1 MAANDLSS
9 NAVGTAQRQ
18 KVRHPLK
25 ITGQCRL
32 LSLFVCIGQ
41 GVTGICT
48 HNQYSLAMALF
59 PVIANPLDD
68 PFYYLNNFMQVLDW
82 LEHRY
87 ADVLS
92 LEEQRFI
99 REFNGLPRE
108 SRGLLVR
115 MVMRKGIHFRAGKL
129 HYVEIGDIASAAGPL
144 LALGW
149 IDSQAP
155 LALETLFEVLLKAEI
170 VQCLGSAIEQPQ
182 GKKADWL
189 PALSERYPET
199 QSFRDWCPTLDDC
212 LYSLTI
218 MGLCDRLRLMF
229 FGNLYQDWSEFVL
242 ADLGIFTYE
251 KVEFSADSRGLRSRE
266 DVDACLFLHEQQ
278 QQFEA
283 GEALAEVVERINGLT
298 LSNPWLQR
306 RRDKLLFQ
314 IGQHCE
320 RIADFSTALVLYRQC
335 AYPGARLRLIRVLER
350 CEEYELALDL
360 ATQAGQSPQSAAEQQ
375 QLLRVLPR
383 LRRKLGGPAM
393 KRASPREMV
402 RLDLQLPRVDPALSV
417 EYHVQAH
424 LSEEA
429 APVHYVENSLINSLF
444 GLLCWPAIF
453 APLPGAFFHPFQRG
467 PVDLLSEDFHSR
479 RADLF
484 QACLAELDDGR
495 YRRTIGERYAQKWGV
510 QSPFVFWGVLSEE
523 LLEQALDCLPAEH
536 LKHWFNRLLL
546 DIKANRA
553 GMPDLIQFWPQQ
565 KTYRMIEVKGPG
577 DRLQDNQLRWLEF
590 CHEHQMPI
598 AVCYVQWAEQDA

>member
-1 MAANDLSS
+1 M
-9 NAVGTAQRQ
+9 T
-18 KVRHPLK
+18 
-25 ITGQCRL
+25 T
-32 LSLFVCIGQ
+32 
-41 GVTGICT
+41 
-48 HNQYSLAMALF
+48 
-59 PVIANPLDD
+59 NPLDD

-92 LEEQRFI
+92 VEEQCFI
-99 REFNGLPRE
+99 REFNRLPRE
-108 SRGLLVR
+108 PRALLVR
-115 MVMRKGIHFRAGKL
+115 MVMRKGVHFRASKL
-129 HYVEIGDIASAAGPL
+129 HYVEIGDIAMAAEPL
-144 LALGW
+144 LAQGW
-149 IDSQAP
+149 IDEQAP
-155 LALETLFEVLLKAEI
+155 LPLDVVFEALLKAEI
-170 VQCLGSAIEQPQ
+170 LQCFGAAIDQPK
-182 GKKADWL
+182 GKKSDWL
-189 PALSERYPET
+189 PALSERFPEV
-199 QSFRDWCPTLDDC
+199 QPFNQWCAPLNDR
-212 LYSLTI
+212 LFSLTI

-251 KVEFSADSRGLRSRE
+251 KVEFCAESRGLRSRE
-266 DVDACLFLHEQQ
+266 DVDACLFLHDCQ

-283 GEALAEVVERINGLT
+283 GEAVATVVEQINGLA
-298 LSNPWLQR
+298 LSNPWLQKR
-306 RRDKLLFQ
+306 RSKLLFQ

-320 RIADFSTALVLYRQC
+320 RVADFANALGIYREC
-335 AYPGARLRLIRVLER
+335 AWPGARSRLIRVLER
-350 CEEYELALDL
+350 CGEYQLAMDL
-360 ATQAGQSPQSAAEQQ
+360 AVAAGQSPESAAEQQ
-375 QLLRVLPR
+375 QLLRVVPR
-383 LRRKLGGPAM
+383 LRRKLGGPAV
-393 KRASPREMV
+393 KRSSPREMQ
-402 RLDLQLPRVDPALSV
+402 RLDLQLPRTDPTLSV
-417 EYHVQAH
+417 EFYVQAH
-424 LSEEA
+424 LAEES

-467 PVDLLSEDFHSR
+467 PADLLNGDFQAR

-495 YRRTIGERYAQKWGV
+495 YRQTIRERYAAKWGV
-510 QSPFVFWGVLSEE
+510 QSPFVFWGALSEP
-523 LLEQALDCLPAEH
+523 LLEQTLDCLPAEH

-553 GMPDLIQFWPQQ
+553 GMPDLIQFWPQH

-598 AVCYVQWAEQDA
+598 AVCYVQWAEQGA

>member
-1 MAANDLSS
+1 M
-9 NAVGTAQRQ
+9 
-18 KVRHPLK
+18 
-25 ITGQCRL
+25 
-32 LSLFVCIGQ
+32 
-41 GVTGICT
+41 
-48 HNQYSLAMALF
+48 
-59 PVIANPLDD
+59 
-68 PFYYLNNFMQVLDW
+68 NNFMQVLDW

-92 LEEQRFI
+92 VEEQHFI
-99 REFNGLPRE
+99 RDFNRLPRE
-108 SRGLLVR
+108 SRALLVR
-115 MVMRKGIHFRAGKL
+115 MVMRKGEHFRASKL
-129 HYVEIGDIASAAGPL
+129 HYLEIGDTAIAAGPL

-149 IDSQAP
+149 INEQLP
-155 LALETLFEVLLKAEI
+155 MPIEVLFEVLLKAEI
-170 VQCLGSAIEQPQ
+170 LQCFGPTIDQPK
-182 GKKADWL
+182 GKKTDWL
-189 PALSERYPET
+189 PVLSERFPHNQT
-199 QSFRDWCPTLDDC
+199 FGQWCPSLDDR
-212 LYSLTI
+212 LFSLTI

-251 KVEFSADSRGLRSRE
+251 KVEFCADSRGLRSRD
-266 DVDACLFLHEQQ
+266 DVDACLFLHECQQ
-278 QQFEA
+278 HFEA
-283 GEALAEVVERINGLT
+283 GDAVQGIVEQINGLA

-306 RRDKLLFQ
+306 RRGKLLFQ

-320 RIADFSTALVLYRQC
+320 RLADFSTALMIYREC

-350 CEEYELALDL
+350 CGEYQLAMDL
-360 ATQAGQSPQSAAEQQ
+360 AVAIEQSPESAAEQQ
-375 QLLRVLPR
+375 QLARVLPR

-393 KRASPREMV
+393 KRVSPRAML
-402 RLDLQLPRVDPALSV
+402 RLDLHLPRTDPALSV
-417 EYHVQAH
+417 EYYVQAH
-424 LSEEA
+424 LAEDS
-429 APVHYVENSLINSLF
+429 APVHYVENSLVNSLF

-467 PVDLLSEDFHSR
+467 PVDLLNEDFHAR
-479 RADLF
+479 RAELF
-484 QACLAELDDGR
+484 QDCLAELDDGR
-495 YRRTIGERYAQKWGV
+495 YLQTIRERYASKWGV

-523 LLEQALDCLPAEH
+523 LLDQALDCLPAEH

-553 GMPDLIQFWPQQ
+553 GMPDLIQFWPQD

-598 AVCYVQWAEQDA
+598 AVCYVQWAEQSA

>member
-1 MAANDLSS
+1 MA
-9 NAVGTAQRQ
+9 
-18 KVRHPLK
+18 H
-25 ITGQCRL
+25 
-32 LSLFVCIGQ
+32 
-41 GVTGICT
+41 
-48 HNQYSLAMALF
+48 F
-59 PVIANPLDD
+59 PVTENPLDD

-87 ADVLS
+87 GDVLS
-92 LEEQRFI
+92 VEEQRFI
-99 REFNGLPRE
+99 RDFNDLSRE
-108 SRGLLVR
+108 SRALLVR
-115 MVMRKGIHFRAGKL
+115 MVMRKGIHFRCSKL
-129 HYVEIGDIASAAGPL
+129 HYAEIGDIASAAEPL
-144 LALGW
+144 VALGW
-149 IDSQAP
+149 LDEKLP
-155 LALETLFEVLLKAEI
+155 LSVEVLFDLLLKAEV
-170 VQCLGSAIEQPQ
+170 VQYFGNAIDQPK
-182 GKKADWL
+182 GKKTDWL
-189 PALSERYPET
+189 LALVERFPEAR
-199 QSFRDWCPTLDDC
+199 SFGEWCPSLNER
-212 LYSLTI
+212 LFSLTI

-251 KVEFSADSRGLRSRE
+251 RVEFCADSRGFRSRE
-266 DVDACLFLHEQQ
+266 DVDACLFLHQCQQ
-278 QQFEA
+278 RFEA
-283 GEALAEVVERINGLT
+283 GEALAGIVEQINGLT
-298 LSNPWLQR
+298 LINPWLQR

-314 IGQHCE
+314 IAQHCE
-320 RIADFSTALVLYRQC
+320 RMADFSMALALYRNC
-335 AYPGARLRLIRVLER
+335 AYPGARQRLIRVLER
-350 CEEYELALDL
+350 CGEYERALELAI
-360 ATQAGQSPQSAAEQQ
+360 QAEQSPQSAAEQQ
-375 QLLRVLPR
+375 QLLRLLPR
-383 LRRKLGGPAM
+383 LRRKLGGPPV
-393 KRASPREMV
+393 KRPSAREML
-402 RLDLQLPRVDPALSV
+402 RLELQLPRTDPVMSV
-417 EYHVQAH
+417 EFHVQAH
-424 LSEEA
+424 LTEDS

-467 PVDLLSEDFHSR
+467 PVDLFNEDFHER

-484 QACLAELDDGR
+484 GACLAELDDGR
-495 YRRTIGERYAQKWGV
+495 YRSTIHRRYHEKWGV
-510 QSPFVFWGVLSEE
+510 QSPFVFWNVLSDE

>member
-1 MAANDLSS
+1 
-9 NAVGTAQRQ
+9 
-18 KVRHPLK
+18 
-25 ITGQCRL
+25 
-32 LSLFVCIGQ
+32 
-41 GVTGICT
+41 VTT
-48 HNQYSLAMALF
+48 
-59 PVIANPLDD
+59 NPLDD
-68 PFYYLNNFMQVLDW
+68 PFYYLNNFMQVIDW

-92 LEEQRFI
+92 VEEQCFI
-99 REFNGLPRE
+99 REFNRLPRE
-108 SRGLLVR
+108 PRALLVR
-115 MVMRKGIHFRAGKL
+115 MVMRKGVHFRASKL
-129 HYVEIGDIASAAGPL
+129 HYVEIGDIAMAAEPL
-144 LALGW
+144 LAQGW
-149 IDSQAP
+149 IDEQSP
-155 LALETLFEVLLKAEI
+155 LPLDVVFEALLKAEI
-170 VQCLGSAIEQPQ
+170 LQCFGAAIDQPK
-182 GKKADWL
+182 GKKSDWL
-189 PALSERYPET
+189 PALSERFPEV
-199 QSFRDWCPTLDDC
+199 QPFNQWCAPLNDR
-212 LYSLTI
+212 LFSLTI

-251 KVEFSADSRGLRSRE
+251 KVEFCAESRGLRSRE
-266 DVDACLFLHEQQ
+266 DVDACLLLHDCQ

-283 GEALAEVVERINGLT
+283 GEAVPTVVEQINGLA
-298 LSNPWLQR
+298 LSNPWLQKR
-306 RRDKLLFQ
+306 RSKLLFQ

-320 RIADFSTALVLYRQC
+320 RVADFANALGIYREC
-335 AYPGARLRLIRVLER
+335 AWPGARSRLIRVLER
-350 CEEYELALDL
+350 CGEYQLAMDL
-360 ATQAGQSPQSAAEQQ
+360 AVAAGQSPESAAEQQ
-375 QLLRVLPR
+375 QLLRVVPR
-383 LRRKLGGPAM
+383 LRRKLGGPAV
-393 KRASPREMV
+393 KRSSPREMQ
-402 RLDLQLPRVDPALSV
+402 RLDLQLPRTDPTLSV
-417 EYHVQAH
+417 EFYVQSH
-424 LSEEA
+424 LAEDS

-467 PVDLLSEDFHSR
+467 PADLLNEDFQAR

-484 QACLAELDDGR
+484 QSCLAELDDGR
-495 YRRTIGERYAQKWGV
+495 YRQTIRARYVAKWGV
-510 QSPFVFWGVLSEE
+510 QSPFVFWGALSEP

-598 AVCYVQWAEQDA
+598 AVCYVQWAEQGA

>member
-1 MAANDLSS
+1 MA
-9 NAVGTAQRQ
+9 
-18 KVRHPLK
+18 
-25 ITGQCRL
+25 
-32 LSLFVCIGQ
+32 F
-41 GVTGICT
+41 
-48 HNQYSLAMALF
+48 F
-59 PVIANPLDD
+59 PVTANPLDD

-92 LEEQRFI
+92 VEEQHFI
-99 REFNGLPRE
+99 RGFIRLPRE
-108 SRGLLVR
+108 SRALLVR
-115 MVMRKGIHFRAGKL
+115 MVMRKGNHFRASKL
-129 HYVEIGDIASAAGPL
+129 HYLEIGDTANAAGPL

-149 IDSQAP
+149 IDEQWP
-155 LALETLFEVLLKAEI
+155 LSIDALFEVLLKAEI
-170 VQCLGSAIEQPQ
+170 LQCFGTIIDQPKE
-182 GKKADWL
+182 KKTDWL
-189 PALSERYPET
+189 PVLSERFPQA
-199 QSFRDWCPTLDDC
+199 QSFGQWCPSLDDR
-212 LYSLTI
+212 LFSLTI

-251 KVEFSADSRGLRSRE
+251 KVEFCADSRGLRSRD
-266 DVDACLFLHEQQ
+266 DVDACLFLHECQQ
-278 QQFEA
+278 HFEA
-283 GEALAEVVERINGLT
+283 GEAVEGIVEQINALA

-306 RRDKLLFQ
+306 RRGKLLFQ

-320 RIADFSTALVLYRQC
+320 RMADFSTALTIYREC

-350 CEEYELALDL
+350 CGEYQLAMDL
-360 ATQAGQSPQSAAEQQ
+360 AVAVEQTPESAAEQQ

-393 KRASPREMV
+393 KRVSPREML
-402 RLDLQLPRVDPALSV
+402 RLDLQLPRTDLALSV
-417 EYHVQAH
+417 EYYVQAH
-424 LSEEA
+424 LAEDS
-429 APVHYVENSLINSLF
+429 APVHYVENSLVNSLF

-467 PVDLLSEDFHSR
+467 PVDLLNEDFHAR
-479 RADLF
+479 RAELF
-484 QACLAELDDGR
+484 QDCLSELDDGR
-495 YRRTIGERYAQKWGV
+495 YLQTIRERYANKWGV

-523 LLEQALDCLPAEH
+523 LLDQALDCLPAEH

-553 GMPDLIQFWPQQ
+553 GMPDLIQFWPQD

-598 AVCYVQWAEQDA
+598 AVCYVQWAEQSV